1 METYR
6 ATGIS
11 ARNRLSVTNQI
22 VQVVN
27 CSIMSNV
34 ENPNISEAAHYSLEV
49 ARERIAGKKLFV
61 LTGAGLSTDSGIPDY
76 RGQGRVARHP
86 MTYDTFMGS
95 FEAQQRYWARS
106 FVGWSRI
113 ASASPNSGH
122 LALSKAEE
130 QGKISTLVTQ
140 NVDGLHQAAG
150 SKAVIDLHGRLDQ
163 VVCIGCRNSISR
175 IEMDDLLQKL
185 NPALVKDEQV
195 EFTPDGDAD
204 VEGTENFIV
213 PSCAKCNGVYKPDV
227 VFFGESVPVQRVE
240 QALAKLAESDVL
252 LVAGT
257 SLTVNSGY
265 RFAKQAVKSQK
276 SIVIVNIGPTRAD
289 ALANVKIEASTSL
302 ALERLL
308 VD

>member
-1 METYR
+1 
-6 ATGIS
+6 
-11 ARNRLSVTNQI
+11 
-22 VQVVN
+22 
-27 CSIMSNV
+27 
-34 ENPNISEAAHYSLEV
+34 
-49 ARERIAGKKLFV
+49 
-61 LTGAGLSTDSGIPDY
+61 
-76 RGQGRVARHP
+76 
-86 MTYDTFMGS
+86 
-95 FEAQQRYWARS
+95 
-106 FVGWSRI
+106 
-113 ASASPNSGH
+113 
-122 LALSKAEE
+122 
-130 QGKISTLVTQ
+130 
-140 NVDGLHQAAG
+140 
-150 SKAVIDLHGRLDQ
+150 
-163 VVCIGCRNSISR
+163 
-175 IEMDDLLQKL
+175 MDDLLQAL
-185 NPALVKDEQV
+185 NPSLVKDEQV

-213 PSCAKCNGVYKPDV
+213 PSCAKCQGVYKPDV

-240 QALAKLAESDVL
+240 QALAKLEESDVL